1 MQPSNP
7 PARPTFIESAVPDQA
22 LEVCEAAARAGGRV
36 LLDWVGRF
44 GVSNKGP
51 RDLVTEADLASQREI
66 RRIVL
71 GAFPDHGFIGEES
84 LPEHAADGQSASHPA
99 AGGPPLRWMVDP
111 LDGTSNYVHGF
122 PAWCVSIALARGDE
136 ILVGTVYDPVRDECF
151 TAQLGAGAFLNGK
164 PIAVSGC
171 VLLSDALVALSFPP
185 HVSPESVAVA
195 DFLAVV
201 PHVHSARRTGST
213 AINLAWLACGRLDA
227 FWVRKIACWDVAAG
241 LLIFSEAGGCL
252 GGFGEGPALLESVSL
267 DNPAF
272 IAASTRELV
281 AELRTRLA

>member
-1 MQPSNP
+1 MQPSSRSSGP
-7 PARPTFIESAVPDQA
+7 PFIESAIPDKA

-84 LPEHAADGQSASHPA
+84 LPEHAADGQPGSQHA

-122 PAWCVSIALARGDE
+122 PAWCVSIALARGDQ

-151 TAQLGAGAFLNGK
+151 TAQFGAGAWLNGK
-164 PIAVSGC
+164 PIRVSGC
-171 VLLSDALVALSFPP
+171 VLLSDALVALSFPL

-227 FWVRKIACWDVAAG
+227 FWVRRIACWDVAAG

-252 GGFGEGPALLESVSL
+252 GGFGEGAASLESVSL
-267 DNPAF
+267 ENPAF

-281 AELRTRLA
+281 DGLRARLA